1 MANIVIEKT
10 AGTVEE
16 AIEKALLELD
26 VTEDQVEIE
35 ILEEGSKSFLGI
47 GKQKEAKVRV
57 ILYDYAVEI
66 ARDFLGELFEKMGVD
81 AEFDF
86 REEDELLKINIT
98 SKSSGMIIG
107 RRGETLDS
115 LQFLTGLVVNRN
127 NTTYRKIIIDTENY
141 RKKREGT
148 LEKLAKRIAQKV
160 ETTGKSKTLEPMNPY
175 ERRIIH
181 STLQKNKNVETFSV
195 GEEPNRKVVIK
206 SVSR

>member
-1 MANIVIEKT
+1 MANIVLEKT

-16 AIEKALLELD
+16 AVEQAPMELD

-35 ILEEGSKSFLGI
+35 ILEEGSKSFLGL

-66 ARDFLGELFEKMGVD
+66 VKDFLGELFEKMGID
-81 AEFDF
+81 AEFEF
-86 REEDELLKINIT
+86 EEEDELLKVNII

-127 NTTYRKIIIDTENY
+127 NTIYRKIILDTENY
-141 RKKREGT
+141 RKKREST
-148 LEKLAKRIAQKV
+148 LENLANRIASKV
-160 ETTGKSKTLEPMNPY
+160 EKSGRSKTLEPMNPY

-181 STLQKNKNVETFSV
+181 STLQKNKYVETFSV

-206 SVSR
+206 SIGR

>member
-1 MANIVIEKT
+1 MANIVLEKT

-16 AIEKALLELD
+16 AVEQALMELD

-35 ILEEGSKSFLGI
+35 ILEEGSKSFLGL

-66 ARDFLGELFEKMGVD
+66 VKDFLGELFEKMGVD
-81 AEFDF
+81 AEFEF
-86 REEDELLKINIT
+86 EEEDELLKVNII

-127 NTTYRKIIIDTENY
+127 NTIYRKIILDTENY
-141 RKKREGT
+141 RKKREST
-148 LEKLAKRIAQKV
+148 LENLANRIASKV
-160 ETTGKSKTLEPMNPY
+160 EKSGRSKTLEPMNPY

-181 STLQKNKNVETFSV
+181 STLQKNKYVETFSV

-206 SVSR
+206 SIGR

>member
-1 MANIVIEKT
+1 MANIVLEKT

-16 AIEKALLELD
+16 AVELALMELD

-35 ILEEGSKSFLGI
+35 ILEEGSKSFLGL

-66 ARDFLGELFEKMGVD
+66 VKDFLGELFEKMGVD
-81 AEFDF
+81 AEFEF
-86 REEDELLKINIT
+86 EEEDELLKVNII

-127 NTTYRKIIIDTENY
+127 NTIYRKIILDTENY
-141 RKKREGT
+141 RKKREST
-148 LEKLAKRIAQKV
+148 LETLANRIASKV
-160 ETTGKSKTLEPMNPY
+160 EKSGKSKTLEPMNPY

-181 STLQKNKNVETFSV
+181 STLQKNKYVETFSV

-206 SVSR
+206 SIGR

>member
-1 MANIVIEKT
+1 MANIVLEKS
-10 AGTVEE
+10 ANTVEE
-16 AIEKALLELD
+16 AIELALKELD

-35 ILEEGSKSFLGI
+35 ILEEGSKSFLGL
-47 GKQKEAKVRV
+47 GKQKEAKVRI
-57 ILYDYAVEI
+57 ILYDYAIEI
-66 ARDFLGELFEKMGVD
+66 ARDFLGELFEKMGID
-81 AEFDF
+81 TELEFT
-86 REEDELLKINIT
+86 EEDELLKINVVT
-98 SKSSGMIIG
+98 KSSGMIIG

-141 RKKREGT
+141 RKKREET
-148 LEKLAKRIAQKV
+148 LEELANRIAAKV
-160 ETTGKSKTLEPMNPY
+160 EKSGRNKTLEPMNPY

-206 SVSR
+206 SIAR